1 MGGKHLQKYD
11 FAFYAATSGLTD
23 DTFENAMVLFDNTM
37 RAASLGEPWLAG
49 SAGTIEN
56 TPYLFR
62 QAGGGKWFFEELE
75 V

>member
-1 MGGKHLQKYD
+1 MGRKHLQEYD
-11 FAFYAATSGLTD
+11 FVVHAATSRLTD
-23 DTFENAMVLFDNTM
+23 DTCENAMVLFDNTVHG
-37 RAASLGEPWLAG
+37 ASLGEPWLAG